1 MNFDEKMATEME
13 EFNKSYKG
21 ELEEYSKIGNYE
33 NFEKIKNRL
42 ESLKNYDIRTIKN
55 ILVIKND
62 EVTVYFS
69 FFSFNYTDHNVEIE
83 KYLNYENYNLY
94 ASIDAQFINLNELN
108 KMAFTMAQVKDIA
121 DEVIGGTDGK

>member
-1 MNFDEKMATEME
+1 M
-13 EFNKSYKG
+13 S
-21 ELEEYSKIGNYE
+21 IVH
-33 NFEKIKNRL
+33 I
-42 ESLKNYDIRTIKN
+42 KNYDIRTIKN

-62 EVTVYFS
+62 EITVYFS

-121 DEVIGGTDGK
+121 DEVIGGTDGN